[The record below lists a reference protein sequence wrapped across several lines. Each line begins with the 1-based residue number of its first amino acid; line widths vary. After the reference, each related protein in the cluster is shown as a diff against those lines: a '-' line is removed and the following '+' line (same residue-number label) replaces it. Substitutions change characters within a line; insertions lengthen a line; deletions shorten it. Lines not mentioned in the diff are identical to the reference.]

1 MSRRKMNLPNKL
13 TVIRFAA
20 IPVIIALLMIR
31 SVSWLDYVAAFLFVA
46 AAFTDMIDGKLARKH
61 NIVTDFGKLMDPLA
75 DKTLVVSVLMVLAT
89 QGRVNVIPVI
99 IIIVRELAVTGL
111 RAVAASSPAKK
122 VIAAS
127 IWGKLKTV
135 VQMTT
140 VTMLMLDGIFSLIP
154 FPIIP
159 IMVVAMTVL
168 TVISGA
174 EYFIQYK
181 DCFKDY

>member
-1 MSRRKMNLPNKL
+1 MNLPNKL
-13 TVIRFAA
+13 T
-20 IPVIIALLMIR
+20 
-31 SVSWLDYVAAFLFVA
+31 
-46 AAFTDMIDGKLARKH
+46 LARAVAVPFFIAAYML
-61 NIVTDFGKLMDPLA
+61 NMYWVALVLFCAASVTDYFDGRIAREQNLVTNFGKIMDPLA
-75 DKTLVVSVLMVLAT
+75 DKTLVVSVLMVLAS

-135 VQMTT
+135 VQMAT
-140 VTMLMLDGIFSLIP
+140 VTMLMLDSIFGLIP

-159 IMVVAMTVL
+159 IMVVAMTIL